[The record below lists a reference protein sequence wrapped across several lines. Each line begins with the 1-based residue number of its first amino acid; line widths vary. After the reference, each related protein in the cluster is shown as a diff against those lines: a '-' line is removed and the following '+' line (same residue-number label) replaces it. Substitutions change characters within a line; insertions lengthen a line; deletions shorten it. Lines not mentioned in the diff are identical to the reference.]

1 MIDPGTQKSVN
12 NPLSQLNNG
21 NTHGSSF
28 VAPPRGEKLTR
39 SRAECDQELL
49 DFLVEKTLQS
59 FMPLAKAVVTRQPL
73 RRGKRRKRTMPSGG
87 VHVEEE
93 K

>member
-1 MIDPGTQKSVN
+1 MIDPHPRESVH

-28 VAPPRGEKLTR
+28 VARPRVLKLART
-39 SRAECDQELL
+39 RAECDQELL

-59 FMPLAKAVVTRQPL
+59 FMPLATIPAAPRPYKRPK
-73 RRGKRRKRTMPSGG
+73 KRRSRLTA
-87 VHVEEE
+87 
-93 K
+93 